1 MVRTKKI
8 YDTYY
13 WILSAIVFFVF
24 AIINSIMIFRFIVGG
39 RSNILIGLAVE
50 APFLFLSLFLLKT
63 AAGLLREYQF
73 EPFGI
78 TEYSIFRRKR
88 AIAWNDYPYA
98 YIIRTGPMFRLPHS
112 CMHYFLFAK
121 SRLPSRITKEKD
133 KDPAYYLKNPKEYM
147 IFGYS
152 EDLEQKIREMRP
164 EITFIKRDLYR

>member
-1 MVRTKKI
+1 MLRTRKNR
-8 YDTYY
+8 DAYY
-13 WILSAIVFFVF
+13 WLVLTIIFF
-24 AIINSIMIFRFIVGG
+24 AIAVCDVVLLLCRGSRD
-39 RSNILIGLAVE
+39 RSALYASV
-50 APFLFLSLFLLKT
+50 LFLAILLGFCPLFVKT
-63 AAGLLREYQF
+63 TAGLFREYQHA
-73 EPFGI
+73 PSGI
-78 TEYSIFRRKR
+78 TEYSVFRRKR

-98 YIIRTGPMFRLPHS
+98 YIIRTRPMFRLPHS

>member
-1 MVRTKKI
+1 MLRTRKTR
-8 YDTYY
+8 DAYY
-13 WILSAIVFFVF
+13 WLVLTIIFF
-24 AIINSIMIFRFIVGG
+24 AIAVCDVILLLCRGSRD
-39 RSNILIGLAVE
+39 RSALYASV
-50 APFLFLSLFLLKT
+50 LFLAILLGFCPLFVKT
-63 AAGLLREYQF
+63 TAGLFREYQLA
-73 EPFGI
+73 PSGI
-78 TEYSIFRRKR
+78 TEYSVFRRKR

-98 YIIRTGPMFRLPHS
+98 YIIRTRPMFRLPHS

>member
-1 MVRTKKI
+1 MLRTRKTR
-8 YDTYY
+8 DAYY
-13 WILSAIVFFVF
+13 WLVLTIIFF
-24 AIINSIMIFRFIVGG
+24 AIAVCDVVLLLCRGSRD
-39 RSNILIGLAVE
+39 RSALYASV
-50 APFLFLSLFLLKT
+50 LFLAILLGFCPLFVKT
-63 AAGLLREYQF
+63 AAGLFREYQF
-73 EPFGI
+73 ATSGI
-78 TEYSIFRRKR
+78 TEYSVFRRKR

>member
-1 MVRTKKI
+1 MVRTKKS
-8 YDTYY
+8 YDAYY
-13 WILSAIVFFVF
+13 WLVISV
-24 AIINSIMIFRFIVGG
+24 
-39 RSNILIGLAVE
+39 ILIALAVCVFVLLFRGSYC
-50 APFLFLSLFLLKT
+50 ARSKAFAAFVLGVMFLAGSSISIGTTARLFC
-63 AAGLLREYQF
+63 EYQF

-112 CMHYFLFAK
+112 CTHYFLFAK
-121 SRLPSRITKEKD
+121 KRLPSRIEKEKS
-133 KDPAYYLKNPKEYM
+133 KDPSHYYRNPKEYI

-152 EDLEQKIREMRP
+152 EDLEQELREMRP

>member
-1 MVRTKKI
+1 MLRTRKTR
-8 YDTYY
+8 DAYY
-13 WILSAIVFFVF
+13 WLVLTIIFF
-24 AIINSIMIFRFIVGG
+24 AIAVCDVVLLLCRGSRD
-39 RSNILIGLAVE
+39 RSALYASV
-50 APFLFLSLFLLKT
+50 LFLAILLGFCPLFVKT
-63 AAGLLREYQF
+63 TAGLCREYQLA
-73 EPFGI
+73 PSGI
-78 TEYSIFRRKR
+78 TEYSVFRRKR

-98 YIIRTGPMFRLPHS
+98 YIIRTGPMFRLPQS